1 MKNNILV
8 YSNKIKLS
16 LIAKKLDLSK
26 SKTLFVISKK
36 KQLIGVLTDGDLRRS
51 IFKYSDLKINL
62 GEIMNK
68 SPVAISIEENS
79 SYDKILF
86 LFHNYDLKAIPII
99 NKNMTIKK
107 IIHLSDFNKKKF
119 DSVSKIF
126 ANVDAVI
133 MAGGLGTRMK
143 PFTEILPKPLIPING
158 TPIINRITSNFQK
171 LNIKKIYISINK
183 NSKILKAFF
192 NDSENKKLINFI
204 EENKALGTIG
214 ALQLLKSKIS
224 NNFFIS
230 NCDTIIK
237 ADYYDIYEK
246 HIKSK
251 NLLTI
256 VSCKF
261 NEEIPYGICNIKKD
275 NQLINIIEK
284 PKQMYLANTGFY
296 IAKKEIIEFIPKNK
310 KFDMNILI
318 KNLIKN
324 KCRIGVYS
332 INPDQWVDVGNW
344 GEYNKIKN
352 KNEN

>member
-26 SKTLFVISKK
+26 SKTLFIISKK

-158 TPIINRITSNFQK
+158 TPIINRITSNWRS
-171 LNIKKIYISINK
+171 SIVN
-183 NSKILKAFF
+183 
-192 NDSENKKLINFI
+192 
-204 EENKALGTIG
+204 
-214 ALQLLKSKIS
+214 
-224 NNFFIS
+224 
-230 NCDTIIK
+230 
-237 ADYYDIYEK
+237 Y
-246 HIKSK
+246 
-251 NLLTI
+251 
-256 VSCKF
+256 
-261 NEEIPYGICNIKKD
+261 
-275 NQLINIIEK
+275 
-284 PKQMYLANTGFY
+284 
-296 IAKKEIIEFIPKNK
+296 
-310 KFDMNILI
+310 
-318 KNLIKN
+318 
-324 KCRIGVYS
+324 
-332 INPDQWVDVGNW
+332 
-344 GEYNKIKN
+344 
-352 KNEN
+352 